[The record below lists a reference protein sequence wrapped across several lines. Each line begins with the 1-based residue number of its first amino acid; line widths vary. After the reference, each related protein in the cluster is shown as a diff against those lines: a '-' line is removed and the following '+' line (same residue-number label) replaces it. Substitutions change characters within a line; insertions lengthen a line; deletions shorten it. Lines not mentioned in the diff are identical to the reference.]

1 MSDRVPARVPPDEF
15 VRELWA
21 EVERHPAVAHPFLCR
36 FAEGRLAPWQI
47 WGYAS
52 QHYRLVG
59 SFTAYLEAIAGRT
72 PDPEVRR
79 LLRGILE
86 DEYMRPQAFERSHP
100 ALYRRFM
107 RAVGFAEGAWDRVPA
122 LPATRAFI
130 ERHLDMTF
138 RSWLEALGA
147 VGPGHEWA
155 IPWMFPYLVQGIER
169 SLAVPSE
176 TLEYFRLHIDLDV
189 EHGRALEAALLR
201 WATTDAYQEELRRGA
216 RRSLDAR
223 AAFWSALAEQLFPE
237 ARDLGVEG
245 SQPDMRAS

>member
-1 MSDRVPARVPPDEF
+1 MAPLTPDGF
-15 VRELWA
+15 VRALWA
-21 EVERHPAVAHPFLCR
+21 EVERHPAVAHRFLRR
-36 FAEGRLAPWQI
+36 FAEGGLARWQI

-59 SFTAYLEAIAGRT
+59 AFTAYLEAIAGRT

-79 LLRGILE
+79 LLRDILE

-107 RAVGFAEGAWDRVPA
+107 RAVGFEEGAWDRVPV
-122 LPATRAFI
+122 LPVTRGFIAT
-130 ERHLDMTF
+130 HLDMTL

-155 IPWMFPYLVQGIER
+155 IPRMFPYLVQGIER
-169 SLAVPSE
+169 SVAVPPE
-176 TLEYFRLHIDLDV
+176 ALEYFRLHIELDV

-201 WATTDAYQEELRRGA
+201 WATSDANQDELRRGA
-216 RRSLDAR
+216 RGSLDAR
-223 AAFWSALAEQLFPE
+223 AAWWTALAEQVFPE

-245 SQPDMRAS
+245 SRPDMRAS